1 MSIIIF
7 QILILIFSI
16 VIHEIS
22 HGYMAYHLGD
32 PTAKRAGRLTLNP
45 IKHLDLFGSIIVPGL
60 LLISG
65 SGFVIGWAKPVPYN
79 PNLLIKDKKYGPLK
93 VALAGPL
100 SNLLIAFIFG
110 FGLRFLHP
118 FLPSG
123 LIFSFA
129 MIAFINILLAI
140 FNLIPMPPL
149 DGSKILMVLL
159 PPKYAD
165 SFERVGI
172 FGLFLVFILISLF
185 GGVLFGIVSGLFKL
199 ISGSEVWG
207 VFITILS
214 QGL

>member
-1 MSIIIF
+1 
-7 QILILIFSI
+7 
-16 VIHEIS
+16 
-22 HGYMAYHLGD
+22 
-32 PTAKRAGRLTLNP
+32 
-45 IKHLDLFGSIIVPGL
+45 
-60 LLISG
+60 
-65 SGFVIGWAKPVPYN
+65 
-79 PNLLIKDKKYGPLK
+79 
-93 VALAGPL
+93 
-100 SNLLIAFIFG
+100 
-110 FGLRFLHP
+110 
-118 FLPSG
+118 
-123 LIFSFA
+123 
-129 MIAFINILLAI
+129 
-140 FNLIPMPPL
+140 MPPL